1 MDGSNEN
8 GSGRAGGSLRRS
20 GTYNLRNRLSASIH
34 NITLMRR
41 SEPGRQALLTSD
53 ESCSS
58 EEGEELTEQAVSD
71 YPAGVT
77 SSDDEEKVKTLS
89 LSKRERRKESKERK
103 RQKKKK
109 KKKKDKDADEKK
121 PETPAT
127 SAETEL
133 PHPKGESENS
143 SQTSIPLDGS
153 PKILPK
159 EQRKRQPLATR
170 LKGGFQHFFTF
181 DHISHLRIPLVQ
193 VPLFLVLI
201 PFGILACLVLLFYF
215 AAPDYS
221 IYASVSVINL
231 ANYLSIRLTFFK
243 IRLGNGARMQMLAF

>member
-1 MDGSNEN
+1 MDDSNEN

-109 KKKKDKDADEKK
+109 KDKGADEKK

-143 SQTSIPLDGS
+143 SQTSIPLNGS

-170 LKGGFQHFFTF
+170 VKGGLQHFFTF

-221 IYASVSVINL
+221 IYASVSV
-231 ANYLSIRLTFFK
+231 
-243 IRLGNGARMQMLAF
+243 